1 MEVFMEKSMKK
12 LMKKFFII
20 GLSAITLV
28 QGIDAKSFSDMK
40 DSGYGWANEYVDYL
54 TEKNLLAG
62 YDDGT
67 FKPQRAVS
75 FLETLKIIES
85 LKIGTV
91 KNNETYDLT
100 KYNIPAWAIGA
111 VSYNLKIGTI
121 TLNTIDAAVKK
132 GLINGKKYP
141 TRGTIATLFGR
152 AFESDK
158 SGDISLLNYKDLNK
172 INKEALKY
180 LPGLVSFGIFDRNGS
195 DGYFNGEKHIRRA
208 EMAVI
213 MKKALNYKEQ
223 YHSTKQDENLEVV
236 GKVKGYDIEV
246 ITLDVLGVEK
256 DYRLG
261 FEIKEDIVGAT
272 VKLNITNDVAK
283 SYTIVDRNFQ
293 TEEVVTRCEVV
304 GSVAAGNGYVITFRN
319 LENNKVP
326 TEFSYYFDKNLT
338 GIVNLKVMLTGDS
351 ISRIELK

>member
-1 MEVFMEKSMKK
+1 MQV
-12 LMKKFFII
+12 
-20 GLSAITLV
+20 
-28 QGIDAKSFSDMK
+28 IDAKSFTDMK
-40 DSGYGWANEYVDYL
+40 NSGYGWANEYVEYL

-91 KNNETYDLT
+91 KNSEVYDLT

-111 VSYNLKIGTI
+111 VNYNLQIGTI
-121 TLNTIDAAVKK
+121 SLNTLDAAAKK

-141 TRGTIATLFGR
+141 TRGTIAALFGR
-152 AFESDK
+152 ALESDK
-158 SGDISLLNYKDLNK
+158 TGDISLLNYKDLKK

-180 LPGLVSFGIFDRNGS
+180 LPGLVSFGIFDKNGS
-195 DGYFNGEKHIRRA
+195 DGFFNGKKHIRRA

-213 MKKALNYKEQ
+213 MKKTLDHKE
-223 YHSTKQDENLEVV
+223 HSNVIKPDENIEVV

-256 DYRLG
+256 DYKLG
-261 FEIKEDIVGAT
+261 FEINEDIVGAT
-272 VKLNITNDVAK
+272 VKLNITNDVVK
-283 SYTIVDRNFQ
+283 SYTVIDRSEV
-293 TEEVVTRCEVV
+293 TEDVVTRCEVV

-326 TEFSYYFDKNLT
+326 LEFSYYFDKNLT
-338 GIVNLKVMLTGDS
+338 GIVSLKVMLTGDS